1 MLANPVPNV
10 VYTDDTSQCSKR
22 ILRVCVLLPA
32 CCSFSFLFL
41 FFFFFF
47 FFFFLFFFLLLY
59 KNEFA
64 DERVVF
70 VAGAWVPIKRGKT
83 KFRSCTEE
91 KLL

>member
-32 CCSFSFLFL
+32 CCSFSFSFSFSFL
-41 FFFFFF
+41 F
-47 FFFFLFFFLLLY
+47 FFFLLLY